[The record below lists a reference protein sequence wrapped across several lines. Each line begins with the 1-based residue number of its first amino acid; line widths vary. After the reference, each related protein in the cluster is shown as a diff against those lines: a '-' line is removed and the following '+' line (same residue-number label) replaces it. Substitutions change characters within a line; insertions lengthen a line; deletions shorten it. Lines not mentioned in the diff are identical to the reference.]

1 MSKPEGR
8 RKRRG
13 CLCRQPW
20 IHLVRL
26 VMLTVSFVFSY
37 LYLYQHSWLLR
48 PTHPLVLFEAISTT
62 SHGYAL
68 AISSW
73 WWEGTCSLTS
83 FFQGKCNYKY
93 KYLVSKGFLAQRCLF
108 QDEIQICTW
117 CEKAFC
123 DSVAGRVIRL
133 WSSHVELVVE
143 VLQGPPGLSL
153 YKIRIEEDGWM
164 DGWTTWI
171 FVYNIYNNWSIK
183 DIPRSQ

>member
-1 MSKPEGR
+1 MSKR
-8 RKRRG
+8 
-13 CLCRQPW
+13 
-20 IHLVRL
+20 
-26 VMLTVSFVFSY
+26 
-37 LYLYQHSWLLR
+37 
-48 PTHPLVLFEAISTT
+48 
-62 SHGYAL
+62 
-68 AISSW
+68 
-73 WWEGTCSLTS
+73 
-83 FFQGKCNYKY
+83 
-93 KYLVSKGFLAQRCLF
+93 FLAQRCLF

>member
-8 RKRRG
+8 RRRRG
-13 CLCRQPW
+13 CPCRQPW

-26 VMLTVSFVFSY
+26 FMLTVSFVFSY

-73 WWEGTCSLTS
+73 WWEGTCSLSSS
-83 FFQGKCNYKY
+83 FFRANAITNTNTWCQRD
-93 KYLVSKGFLAQRCLF
+93 FWQRCLF
-108 QDEIQICTW
+108 PDEIQICTW
-117 CEKAFC
+117 CERAFW
-123 DSVAGRVIRL
+123 DSVVGRVIRL
-133 WSSHVELVVE
+133 WSSHEELVVE
-143 VLQGPPGLSL
+143 VLQGPPGLSS
-153 YKIRIEEDGWM
+153 YKIRIENDGWM

-171 FVYNIYNNWSIK
+171 FVLQYL
-183 DIPRSQ
+183 